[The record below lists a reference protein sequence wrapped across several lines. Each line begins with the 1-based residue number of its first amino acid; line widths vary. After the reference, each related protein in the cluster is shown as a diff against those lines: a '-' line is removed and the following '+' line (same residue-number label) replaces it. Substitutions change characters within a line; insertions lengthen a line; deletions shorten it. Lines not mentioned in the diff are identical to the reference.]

1 MNVLQ
6 PWNIVFLSGF
16 IAFFGIRYIFAR
28 RTRGETKE
36 VNRFDRLEGLLLGVM
51 FPPTLLLPLVY
62 LFTPLLAFADYQLP
76 PLVPW
81 FGTAFMVLALWLFWR
96 SHADLGQNW
105 SVSLELRQG
114 HQLVTRGVYRY
125 IRHPMYAAIWLWG
138 VAQGMLLANLL
149 AGWLVLP
156 AFAAMYFL
164 RVSREEQMMCETFGD
179 EYREYVH
186 QTGRLVP
193 RFTSIFAANNA
204 KKKDT

>member
-6 PWNIVFLSGF
+6 PWNLVFLTGFIVF
-16 IAFFGIRYIFAR
+16 FGTRYVFAH
-28 RTRGETKE
+28 RTRGEEKA
-36 VNRFDRLEGLLLGVM
+36 VNRFDRREKVLLGVM
-51 FPPTLLLPLVY
+51 FPPTMLLPLLY

-81 FGTAFMVLALWLFWR
+81 VGTALMVVALWLFWR

-114 HQLVTRGVYRY
+114 HQLVTRGVYQY
-125 IRHPMYAAIWLWG
+125 IRHPMYAAIWLWAI
-138 VAQGMLLANLL
+138 AQGMLLANFL

-179 EYREYVH
+179 EYREYMR
-186 QTGRLVP
+186 QTGRLLP
-193 RFTSIFAANNA
+193 RLRSILATDKA
-204 KKKDT
+204 KAK